1 MIALRLL
8 SVLAGFLVL
17 IVPAVVLADAG
28 LAGMSATKAAAAL
41 LGMAL
46 VSASFV
52 YIGAAGDRMR
62 RSARARMLGALL
74 LAVPIAGSLGLLATR
89 HDVAV
94 LWCSGVVLTFSL
106 VLFLGFVFPSVER
119 RQRPMRRREGL
130 V

>member
-41 LGMAL
+41 LGTAL

-89 HDVAV
+89 HDEAA
-94 LWCSGVVLTFSL
+94 LWSSGVLLAFSL
-106 VLFLGFVFPSVER
+106 VLFLCFVFPSVER

>member
-74 LAVPIAGSLGLLATR
+74 LVVPIAGGLGLLATR
-89 HDVAV
+89 HDAAV
-94 LWCSGVVLTFSL
+94 LWCSGALLTFSL